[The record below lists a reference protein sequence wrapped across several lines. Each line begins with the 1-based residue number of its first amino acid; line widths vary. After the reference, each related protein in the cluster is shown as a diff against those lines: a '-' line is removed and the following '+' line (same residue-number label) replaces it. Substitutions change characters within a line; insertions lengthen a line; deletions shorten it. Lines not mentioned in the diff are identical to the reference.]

1 MTIASIHGDTEF
13 IRVYNFLKF
22 CISFQAIENLLSL
35 YYFLL
40 SDKDFP
46 YETEIYWYFLFPL
59 ENWYGR
65 AFTYIFW
72 QQQEL

>member
-40 SDKDFP
+40 SDKEFP
-46 YETEIYWYFLFPL
+46 YETEIYWYFWRTDMVEHLLTFFDS
-59 ENWYGR
+59 NKSYSC
-65 AFTYIFW
+65 
-72 QQQEL
+72 